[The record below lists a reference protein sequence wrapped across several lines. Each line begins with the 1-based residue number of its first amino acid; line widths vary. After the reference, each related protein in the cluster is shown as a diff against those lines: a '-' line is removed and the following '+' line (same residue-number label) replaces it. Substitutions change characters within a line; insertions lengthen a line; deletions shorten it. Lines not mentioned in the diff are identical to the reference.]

1 MIPANLRV
9 TLTIALCCYF
19 VLIFY
24 FLKKKAL
31 ELKYTLLWMLAGVI
45 MGIVIIFPKM
55 LVYITR
61 FLGIES
67 TMNGLY
73 VMWIGFILIILMAL
87 TSIVSKQTTK
97 IRVLVQENAM
107 LEKRIRELEKKEIK
121 QIVSTTMKS

>member
-1 MIPANLRV
+1 
-9 TLTIALCCYF
+9 
-19 VLIFY
+19 
-24 FLKKKAL
+24 
-31 ELKYTLLWMLAGVI
+31 